1 MQKKDLAL
9 KILHLVGDK
18 ENINNVTHCMT
29 RLRFNLKDNKKA
41 DLESIKS
48 LDKVL
53 GAQIQNE
60 QLQIII
66 GTDVGNYYQYIVDEI
81 GTNLVSAENS
91 SESKGIISKF
101 LEILSGIFLPIIP
114 AIAGAG
120 MLKGILALITT
131 YELLPTDGDTFTII
145 SMMPDTVFY
154 FLPFLLAASA
164 ARLFKTNMALSIVL
178 AGAFMHP
185 TILNAASTGE
195 ITGYS
200 FFGLNIPVL
209 SYASTVLPIIL
220 SVFILKYVFNFVD
233 KYMPDVLKVIFTP
246 TVVLLI
252 MIPLELIVLGPLGN
266 YVGQVVSTTI
276 TGLFGVS
283 GLLAGLILGGLR
295 PFFVLTGMH
304 QAFVPIFFQNLAEQ
318 GYDVILPTILM
329 STFAQAAGTFAMF
342 FKTKDKK
349 EKTVILSASLS
360 AILGITEPA
369 LYGVLIRYK
378 RALISVIIGG
388 GIGAAYVSAMNYQ
401 LESFAT
407 SSIASLPVYAASP
420 GFIHVLIGAL
430 LSISITFILT
440 LVLQKNVEPE
450 ITDSSKTI
458 HGNEKEDIY
467 SPALGKIIPL
477 AEVNDVTFSSGVM
490 GSGFAVI
497 PKKGVASAPIDG
509 TIIVVAPTKHAIGI
523 QSDKGTEVLVHIGI
537 DTINL
542 EGKGFESLVSVGEK
556 VIVGQELVHFDY
568 DKLAKTH
575 DMTISV
581 VIVDQKIED
590 DLSISEITTNN
601 KPIFSI

>member
-1 MQKKDLAL
+1 MKKQDIAL
-9 KILHLVGDK
+9 KILHLVGNK

-29 RLRFNLKDNKKA
+29 RLRFNLKDNKKV
-41 DLESIKS
+41 DLESIKD

-81 GTNLVSAENS
+81 GTELDSTGKT
-91 SESKGIISKF
+91 SESKGIISKL

-185 TILNAASTGE
+185 TILNAASAGE
-195 ITGYS
+195 ITEYS
-200 FFGLNIPVL
+200 FFGLSIPVL
-209 SYASTVLPIIL
+209 SYASTVIPIIL
-220 SVFILKYVFNFVD
+220 AVFILKYVFNFVD

-266 YVGQVVSTTI
+266 YIGQVISTTI

-283 GLLAGLILGGLR
+283 GILAGLILGGLR

-329 STFAQAAGTFAMF
+329 STFAQAAGAFAMF
-342 FKTKDKK
+342 FKSKDKK
-349 EKTVILSASLS
+349 EKTLILSASLS

-378 RALISVIIGG
+378 KALISVIIGG
-388 GIGAAYVSAMNYQ
+388 GIGSAYVSAMNYQ

-440 LVLQKNVEPE
+440 LILQESTESV
-450 ITDSSKTI
+450 TADSAKTI
-458 HGNEKEDIY
+458 QVNEKEDIY

-477 AEVNDVTFSSGVM
+477 AEVNDSTFSSGVM
-490 GSGFAVI
+490 GSGFAII
-497 PKKGVASAPIDG
+497 PKEGVVSAPIDG
-509 TIIVVAPTKHAIGI
+509 TVTVVAPTKHAIGI
-523 QSDKGTEVLVHIGI
+523 QSDKGTEILVHIGI
-537 DTINL
+537 DTVNL
-542 EGKGFESLVSVGEK
+542 EGTGFDSLVSVGEK
-556 VIVGQELVHFDY
+556 VIVGQELIHFDY
-568 DKLAKTH
+568 DKLIKTH
-575 DMTISV
+575 DMTIPV

-601 KPIFSI
+601 KPVFSI